1 MAIEKD
7 LDTQDH
13 LIGKNWQLLT
23 QIEINQD
30 LLGILGITLN
40 SCLKEKEQ
48 IKLSKK
54 THIYQI
60 DQDHLTQ
67 EGVGLQRAVEEGQ
80 ELSIIKM
87 WDWVYQMLSMA
98 WI

>member
-1 MAIEKD
+1 MAIGKD
-7 LDTQDH
+7 LDTRDH

-23 QIEINQD
+23 LIEINQD

-40 SCLKEKEQ
+40 SCLREKEEFE
-48 IKLSKK
+48 LSKK
-54 THIYQI
+54 TLNYQT

-80 ELSIIKM
+80 ELSTIKM
-87 WDWVYQMLSMA
+87 GEWVYQMHLMA
-98 WI
+98 

>member
-1 MAIEKD
+1 MPIGKG

-13 LIGKNWQLLT
+13 LIGKNSQLLT

-40 SCLKEKEQ
+40 LCHKVKEE
-48 IKLSKK
+48 IELSKK
-54 THIYQI
+54 IVNYQT

-67 EGVGLQRAVEEGQ
+67 KGVGLQRAVEEGQ
-80 ELSIIKM
+80 ELCIIKM
-87 WDWVYQMLSMA
+87 WE
-98 WI
+98 